1 VADIVKMLGT
11 LFGYLRGLLRAPSFD
26 GWRPFQ
32 LDSGFTLIRR
42 HGELRIAEHAHL
54 WPRVKIS
61 LIGTRETPARVRI
74 GRWSSIGDRTQIHAC
89 RSIEIGDRVMIS
101 WDVTLLE
108 NNYHANS
115 RGPIRIE
122 DDVWIGCHAIILS
135 GITVGRGAVVA
146 AGAVVTKD
154 VPPHTLVA
162 GNPAR
167 AIREITAEYREA
179 SGMVRL

>member
-1 VADIVKMLGT
+1 MLGT
-11 LFGYLRGLLRAPSFD
+11 LFGYLRSLLRAPSLD

-42 HGELRIAEHAHL
+42 HGELRIAERAHL
-54 WPRVKIS
+54 WPGVKIS

-89 RSIEIGDRVMIS
+89 RSIEIGERVMIS
-101 WDVTLLE
+101 WNVTLLE
-108 NNYHANS
+108 NNYHSNS

-167 AIREITAEYREA
+167 AIREVTPEYREA